1 VLTTLFAWLIMSM
14 LVGAF
19 LATVLDVRTTP
30 MTAQT
35 LGLLI
40 GLPVSFVCYW
50 WSVGRFI
57 APNDVSMSKLV
68 TVASL
73 DRRTEAETVKLFLEN
88 QGVDVYLVDDSLAW
102 FASNA
107 RAVRIQVLQPQAERL
122 VDEFRQRKSHD
133 TQEANLPDIT
143 FDCDECGQTL
153 SYSANRRGGVE
164 TCPNCGDYV
173 DVPDSSSP
181 NQGA

>member
-1 VLTTLFAWLIMSM
+1 MSM